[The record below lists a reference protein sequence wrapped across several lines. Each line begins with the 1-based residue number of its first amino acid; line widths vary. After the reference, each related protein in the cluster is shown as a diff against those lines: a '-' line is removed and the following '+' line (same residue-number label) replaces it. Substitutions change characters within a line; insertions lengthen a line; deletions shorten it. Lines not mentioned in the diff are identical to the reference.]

1 MINELES
8 NDLLESELRN
18 EIKRKQA
25 KVKTMTGT
33 KGLKTIKI
41 KVRRRHYLL

>member
-8 NDLLESELRN
+8 NDLVESELRN
-18 EIKRKQA
+18 KIKRKQA
-25 KVKTMTGT
+25 EVKTMTGT
-33 KGLKTIKI
+33 QGLKTLKI